1 MTTIT
6 FNRPALFALIDADP
20 EFALQLKNNVIAEVG
35 RRFFEKDAK
44 RVIAAA
50 EPELFAQALKS
61 IQDDKD
67 MTIMIQRALAS
78 AVTVKTSEWYAKR
91 EMSPEVKKVI
101 DTAVE
106 DIKRRAIADAS
117 MQVGNAYSEAI
128 QKAVDA
134 KLATTNVDEL
144 IEKRVN
150 RLLEVEINKL
160 AQEKFEQRMADLRAM
175 MK

>member
-6 FNRPALFALIDADP
+6 LNRTALKALIDADP

-50 EPELFAQALKS
+50 EPELFAKALNS
-61 IQDDKD
+61 LQQEKD
-67 MTIMIQRALAS
+67 LTILVQKALDA
-78 AVTVKTSEWYAKR
+78 AVTVKDRDWYAR
-91 EMSPEVKKVI
+91 VRLSDEVQKLIVE
-101 DTAVE
+101 AVE
-106 DIKRRAIADAS
+106 RTKQRAIQDAT

-150 RLLEVEINKL
+150 RLVEVEINKL
-160 AQEKFEQRMADLRAM
+160 AQEKFEQRMDDIRAM